1 MMFYTLY
8 VIGIILFYFILSFH
22 FIVILF
28 YCTLMFWVIILSSY
42 DVI

>member
-28 YCTLMFWVIILSSY
+28 YFILLYPDVMSNYFEVI
-42 DVI
+42 